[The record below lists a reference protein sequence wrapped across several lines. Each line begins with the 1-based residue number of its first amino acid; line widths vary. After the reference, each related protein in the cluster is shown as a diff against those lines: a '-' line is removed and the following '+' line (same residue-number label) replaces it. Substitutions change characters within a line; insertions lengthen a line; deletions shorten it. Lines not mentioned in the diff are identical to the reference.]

1 MIKFPKGERPWRLG
15 RASERG
21 SGTNCNTAGEM
32 QYINEIVLVIKTWI
46 YEALNEDDS
55 IGSKFKGMDLRF
67 ILKTASA
74 ILTTNW
80 IEGQRE
86 CGNFPLPTRQ
96 EMAEVPAWGLG
107 WVQLTNSPL
116 VTSSGP
122 IGPGWRL
129 VRAQHWDTKEEKEMF
144 YNAKDPTAKTGSQ
157 KDASASSNST
167 STKNSRKKLFL
178 GARKILVQ
186 LIGPQKLPRGVSFGM
201 KVDEQVS
208 CTEADF

>member
-1 MIKFPKGERPWRLG
+1 
-15 RASERG
+15 
-21 SGTNCNTAGEM
+21 M
-32 QYINEIVLVIKTWI
+32 QYIGEVVLVTKTWI
-46 YEALNEDDS
+46 YEALDEDDS

-67 ILKTASA
+67 ILKIASA
-74 ILTTNW
+74 ILMTNW

-86 CGNFPLPTRQ
+86 CGDFHLPTRQ

-107 WVQLTNSPL
+107 WVQLTTGNFKWPNR
-116 VTSSGP
+116 
-122 IGPGWRL
+122 PGWRL
-129 VRAQHWDTKEEKEMF
+129 VRAQHWDTKEEKKVF

-157 KDASASSNST
+157 KDASVSSNST
-167 STKNSRKKLFL
+167 STKNSWKKLLL

-186 LIGPQKLPRGVSFGM
+186 LIGPQKLPRGVGFGM